1 MVDKNQVTIYVPLT
15 GGLGN
20 QLFQYSAALS
30 LNPQNIVLIEN
41 IGNPRLNRSGSP
53 EILGLDL
60 PQLVSSIKI
69 KSKFLFLGKKV
80 YGYLLRSG
88 TSPGFLQKNCYT
100 QNIFHFIANFVFT
113 YLLKDRIR
121 IHQSID
127 VGFDKIKSNS
137 NFLIGYFQSYKY
149 SNNPQVL
156 ASISSS
162 VQRRICEN
170 PEWIRQMKSSNTLLV
185 HVRLT
190 DYLNEKSIG
199 ALEES
204 YFRDAINFV
213 LLSKPIKKIVLFSDD
228 IERAKSAIPDDID
241 CVVHIY
247 DDKFRDS
254 TQVLAAMSIIP
265 LKIISN
271 SSFGW
276 WASRIG
282 NQYENLVFAP
292 NPWFRELEDPRYLI
306 PDNWETFPADFR
318 ERYTDFM

>member
-1 MVDKNQVTIYVPLT
+1 
-15 GGLGN
+15 
-20 QLFQYSAALS
+20 
-30 LNPQNIVLIEN
+30 
-41 IGNPRLNRSGSP
+41 
-53 EILGLDL
+53 
-60 PQLVSSIKI
+60 
-69 KSKFLFLGKKV
+69 
-80 YGYLLRSG
+80 
-88 TSPGFLQKNCYT
+88 
-100 QNIFHFIANFVFT
+100 
-113 YLLKDRIR
+113 LLKDRIR

-247 DDKFRDS
+247 DDKFTIRGGVFYEAK
-254 TQVLAAMSIIP
+254 TKGGRQYGTMGIGLKYQTFTVNAAYLVP
-265 LKIISN
+265 
-271 SSFGW
+271 F
-276 WASRIG
+276 ASRHPLQ
-282 NQYENLVFAP
+282 NQMRFSLLFDLASLKDSPKE
-292 NPWFRELEDPRYLI
+292 
-306 PDNWETFPADFR
+306 
-318 ERYTDFM
+318 